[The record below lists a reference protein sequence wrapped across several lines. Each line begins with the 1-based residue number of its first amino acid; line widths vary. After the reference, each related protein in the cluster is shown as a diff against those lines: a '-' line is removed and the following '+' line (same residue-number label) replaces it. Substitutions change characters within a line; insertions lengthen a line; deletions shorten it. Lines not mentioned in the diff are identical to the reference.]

1 MKEPDE
7 WLFQP
12 SWLKF
17 INWFLRRFLLR
28 AYLAV
33 TPGCK
38 IRLRITRL
46 GRPAKKDK

>member
-1 MKEPDE
+1 MTEPDE

-12 SWLKF
+12 SWLKVP
-17 INWFLRRFLLR
+17 NWFLKWIRLR

-33 TPGCK
+33 TPGCRM
-38 IRLRITRL
+38 RLRITRL